1 MVGRV
6 DITGEGRAGW
16 GWGHGVGE
24 GLVTSTQA
32 DHISVQMTNAP
43 RNHHFIPA
51 FFLKQWTGP
60 DGKLVEYSIKHHK
73 LIPKPVGPDAT
84 GYEFDLYAFSE
95 LPSDQAQF
103 IEQTFFNYADRTASD
118 ALQLHLSNAD
128 ASAWTVEQ
136 KSAWSR
142 FIIALHLRHPDTM
155 PELRAAAQSV
165 WEGTSEASQRQ
176 YELIKKPEDPP
187 TFDEY
192 LAARDPL
199 THTKA
204 RVNLIL
210 KSFDNE
216 ILGKHINNMTWTIVD
231 LSPATNHLLISDRPV
246 TFSNLKEK
254 TATLRLPSVRPN
266 YLSPLIA
273 QQPLISFVV
282 QIRKQLCEPPTRM
295 SSRALVNM
303 FGRKTSRRRVMFKT
317 ICRRKWSRHH
327 YSQT

>member
-1 MVGRV
+1 M
-6 DITGEGRAGW
+6 
-16 GWGHGVGE
+16 
-24 GLVTSTQA
+24 
-32 DHISVQMTNAP
+32 NAP

-95 LPSDQAQF
+95 FPSDQAQF

-118 ALQLHLSNAD
+118 ALQLNLSNAD

-165 WEGTSEASQRQ
+165 WEGTAEASQRQ

-216 ILGKHINNMTWTIVD
+216 ILGKHINNMTWAIVD

-254 TATLRLPSVRPN
+254 NGYASIAISPTKLFVAVNSATTLDFFRRTNQETIVRAAN
-266 YLSPLIA
+266 KD
-273 QQPLISFVV
+273 VV
-282 QIRKQLCEPPTRM
+282 TRSRKY
-295 SSRALVNM
+295 V
-303 FGRKTSRRRVMFKT
+303 
-317 ICRRKWSRHH
+317 WSQNE
-327 YSQT
+327 SQTRFLQNNMSKKMEPTPLLPNIGWKS